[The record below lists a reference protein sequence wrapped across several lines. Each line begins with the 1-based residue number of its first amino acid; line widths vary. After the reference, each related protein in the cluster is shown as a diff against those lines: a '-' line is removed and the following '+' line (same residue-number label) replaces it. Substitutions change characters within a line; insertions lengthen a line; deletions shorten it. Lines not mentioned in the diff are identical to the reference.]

1 MLWISVR
8 ALLLAFF
15 ALALPLRLSADC
27 FSFTEDSDFALD
39 FSLSP
44 GLTGFFFGFLQA
56 FVSLDCF
63 GRLVVSDSS
72 GSVI

>member
-1 MLWISVR
+1 MWWISVR

-27 FSFTEDSDFALD
+27 